1 MRRQLCRGKLNQRPV
16 LFAIGLLFLIGTIA
30 GGQPA
35 AVTADDKFVDELIAD
50 LGFQPR
56 GLIDRVRYFTNVP
69 HEAPTQ
75 RRLSYCVEAYADRI
89 ATDAKLREKLAS
101 EVDLKACARFQ
112 LCPREGLQRIDQS
125 ATYTELLR
133 VLASEMR
140 GVKRAEASQV
150 FMEHQS
156 FVEFGRRLAR
166 IRGVEEAFSQS
177 SSINGEV
184 SGPYILDSCP
194 RAWNRWQI
202 LVIGLIVLSVLAG
215 VLVFVYKHKLKAAP
229 T

>member
-1 MRRQLCRGKLNQRPV
+1 MLGQGQSATCLVCC
-16 LFAIGLLFLIGTIA
+16 GLIFLIGTIA
-30 GGQPA
+30 RGQPA
-35 AVTADDKFVDELIAD
+35 TVTADDKFVDELIAD
-50 LGFQPR
+50 LGFKPR
-56 GLIDRVRYFTNVP
+56 GLIDRVRYLTNVP

-89 ATDAKLREKLAS
+89 ATDAKLREKVAS
-101 EVDLKACARFQ
+101 EVDQKACARFQ
-112 LCPREGLQRIDQS
+112 LCPREGLQRVDQS

-150 FMEHQS
+150 FMEHGS

-166 IRGVEEAFSQS
+166 IRGVEEAFHQS
-177 SSINGEV
+177 SSVNGEI

-194 RAWNRWQI
+194 RAWNRWPI
-202 LVIGLIVLSVLAG
+202 VVSGLIAICILAG
-215 VLVFVYKHKLKAAP
+215 VLAFVYKHKLRAAP
-229 T
+229 R